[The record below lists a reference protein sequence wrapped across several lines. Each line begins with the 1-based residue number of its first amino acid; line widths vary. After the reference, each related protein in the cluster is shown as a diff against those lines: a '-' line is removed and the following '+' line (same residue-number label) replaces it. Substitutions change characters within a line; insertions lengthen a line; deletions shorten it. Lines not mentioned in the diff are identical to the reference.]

1 MKKKILVLDVGG
13 TNVKVL
19 LSGQKTPL
27 KIPSGSGL
35 TASKMVADVKHATAG
50 WKYDAITIG
59 FPAPV
64 IRGKVLKEPA
74 NLGRGWLRFDFE
86 KAFRKPVR
94 IINDAAMQALG
105 SYEGGTM
112 LFLGLGTGLGSALIV
127 DGALAPMEIAHMPFR
142 KGEYED
148 YVGLRGTK
156 KYGKRKW
163 RKYVFEIAAILKA
176 GLVAD
181 YVVFGG
187 GQTKLLKKIPDG
199 CRLGSN
205 DKAFAG
211 GQRLWDDL
219 VSVRSARRGAP
230 RRGRAP
236 IVGTA
241 PAAEE
246 SVAPAPAETVG
257 AETP

>member
-19 LSGQKTPL
+19 LTGQRTPL
-27 KIPSGSGL
+27 RIPSGTGL
-35 TASKMVADVKHATAG
+35 SARRMVAAVQQATQG
-50 WKYDAITIG
+50 WKYDAVTIG
-59 FPAPV
+59 IPAPV
-64 IRGKVLKEPA
+64 IRGRILKEPA
-74 NLGRGWLRFDFE
+74 NLGSGWMRFDFE

-105 SYEGGTM
+105 SYVGGTM

-142 KGEYED
+142 KGTYED
-148 YVGLRGTK
+148 YVGLRGYK
-156 KYGKRKW
+156 KHGKRKW
-163 RKYVFEIAAILKA
+163 RKYVFEVAAILKA

-187 GQTKLLKKIPDG
+187 GQTKLLKRVPDA

-205 DKAFAG
+205 DKAFTG
-211 GQRLWDDL
+211 GQRLWEQAPKPAKRASRPL
-219 VSVRSARRGAP
+219 P
-230 RRGRAP
+230 RRRRP
-236 IVGTA
+236 IIAV
-241 PAAEE
+241 P
-246 SVAPAPAETVG
+246 APAPAPLPDAVVS
-257 AETP
+257 ETP

>member
-13 TNVKVL
+13 TNIKVL
-19 LSGQKTPL
+19 LTGQKTPL
-27 KIPSGSGL
+27 KIPSGSRL
-35 TASKMVADVKHATAG
+35 TASRMVADVKKATEG
-50 WKYDAITIG
+50 WKYDAVSIG

-64 IRGKVLKEPA
+64 IRGRVLKEPA
-74 NLGRGWLRFDFE
+74 NLGSGWLRFDFE
-86 KAFRKPVR
+86 KAFKKPVHV
-94 IINDAAMQALG
+94 INDAAMQALG

-142 KGEYED
+142 KGTYED
-148 YVGLRGTK
+148 HVGLRGYK

-163 RKYVFEIAAILKA
+163 RKYVFEIARILKA

-187 GQTKLLKKIPDG
+187 GQTKLLKRIPDG

-205 DKAFAG
+205 DKAFVG
-211 GQRLWDDL
+211 GQRLWDDFKPA
-219 VSVRSARRGAP
+219 RPARRAARNRASRRDVAAP
-230 RRGRAP
+230 P
-236 IVGTA
+236 PETPA
-241 PAAEE
+241 PAAD
-246 SVAPAPAETVG
+246 APVPAET
-257 AETP
+257 A

>member
-1 MKKKILVLDVGG
+1 MNKKILVLDVGG

-19 LSGQKTPL
+19 LTGQRTPL
-27 KIPSGSGL
+27 KIPSGSEL
-35 TASKMVADVKHATAG
+35 SARRMVADVKKATAG

-59 FPAPV
+59 LPAPV
-64 IRGKVLKEPA
+64 IRGKVLREPA
-74 NLGRGWLRFDFE
+74 NLGPGWLRFDFE

-94 IINDAAMQALG
+94 VINDAAMQALG

-142 KGEYED
+142 KGTYED
-148 YVGLRGTK
+148 YLGLRGYK
-156 KYGKRKW
+156 KHGKRKW
-163 RKYVFEIAAILKA
+163 RKHVFEIAAILKG

-187 GQTKLLKKIPDG
+187 GQTKLLKKVPEG

-211 GQRLWDDL
+211 GQRLWVSDDSKPARPARRRPRPRAPL
-219 VSVRSARRGAP
+219 AAATPAENAAPPPVETVSV
-230 RRGRAP
+230 
-236 IVGTA
+236 
-241 PAAEE
+241 
-246 SVAPAPAETVG
+246 
-257 AETP
+257 ETP